1 MAGQLWGVC
10 EVTRIQA
17 SPRSERPRW
26 QSRGAEF
33 KVHENFMS
41 SFLRRRG
48 RSSYWI
54 SNCLLPPSVCLLKM
68 LHWKWVIPRQHS
80 VFQKKKKNYYFFLP
94 LTSSITRSW
103 QVVFGKHQILNTCCQ
118 RLFLSASSHQLC
130 SQILKKKER
139 ERATSEKNNC
149 TITKVGVSFFP
160 GWKLSGAQQHRHK
173 LTKAA
178 IPRGAEIL

>member
-80 VFQKKKKNYYFFLP
+80 VFQKKKKNYFFFLP

-130 SQILKKKER
+130 SQILEKKKRER
-139 ERATSEKNNC
+139 EPQVKKTTAPLPK
-149 TITKVGVSFFP
+149 
-160 GWKLSGAQQHRHK
+160 
-173 LTKAA
+173 
-178 IPRGAEIL
+178 

>member
-80 VFQKKKKNYYFFLP
+80 VFQKKKKNDYFFLP

-139 ERATSEKNNC
+139 ERESHKWKKQLHHYQSRC
-149 TITKVGVSFFP
+149 FFFSWMEVKWRTTTP
-160 GWKLSGAQQHRHK
+160 TQTHKSGDS
-173 LTKAA
+173 
-178 IPRGAEIL
+178 